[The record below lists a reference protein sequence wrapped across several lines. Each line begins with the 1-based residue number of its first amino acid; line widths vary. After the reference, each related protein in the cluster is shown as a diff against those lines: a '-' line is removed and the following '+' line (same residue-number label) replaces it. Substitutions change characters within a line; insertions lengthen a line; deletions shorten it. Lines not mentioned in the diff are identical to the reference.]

1 MNAAAQALDNTIPD
15 SPDFGHGR
23 TFKHLNGEIVNFT
36 DVSWCI
42 CPTRGSRLTVTF
54 QGLPAWLIRPAK
66 LTIAHGW
73 LTQGRSHSWIACA
86 ATSFKRIAGL
96 FADFQGASM
105 AELGDEHFVIVQRR
119 LDQELTTYND
129 TLEEAARS
137 LGRPLS
143 FRESKEISRASQLR
157 GDKSIRTWVL
167 MFNLAAALLEEIDG
181 ISVPRRLRIPRAMS
195 QASAVRSIG
204 SADPKKVLSSEQLAE
219 LERALG
225 RDLHRYEK
233 ARALI
238 RRELDGLD
246 LSGARFS
253 PVFELERYFGI
264 NGFREH
270 KASEVAVLRG
280 LSSSSDTNVPRRIK
294 KFLAK
299 RIGPSL
305 AHKVMTLRSQ
315 FGHFRAKKRFEE
327 LNTAR
332 DYILSVLESADL
344 SVLDPKAFCMERYF
358 GLNGCRV
365 HSLLTIGKQLGLKTE
380 RSAIHHIRDCLVSVV
395 GERKAKRLLAVRQR
409 LLYYF
414 TRAIKAQALRLQIG
428 VARRISAVLEVSVDP
443 SMKVRVVEARRI
455 VEIQF
460 RADKTWGDEGLSEW
474 VPCIDRFGEIAEDAI
489 RVAQTLTTD
498 LRELASSDARERLFI
513 IPNSSFDV
521 VVPLSSAVLHEYIY
535 TSQPGKDNGLL
546 RRYALEELAS
556 FSFQHIR
563 HTHSTHMIKEGGTIQ
578 DVAHYLGHTTGVG
591 FTTMAG
597 TFYLAGGTEAMRQ
610 RTAEALRRGAATGL
624 LFDGIARMKIEA
636 MGNEAKA
643 APVPP
648 NQLSFEQARQ
658 RILSGDLI
666 EEMPIGPAEAVR
678 LLQQKVVVNVTRQG
692 GCLLPA
698 TSGPCPTANPCA
710 IGILP
715 RGKEPTPGCGCKYLV
730 ILPHSAEQL
739 TAEIA
744 IMDAQLAEMSTD
756 EWTVWRS
763 HIGTKRDH
771 YRVLLEKA
779 MALNESTKKTN

>member
-15 SPDFGHGR
+15 STDFVHGR
-23 TFKHLNGEIVNFT
+23 TFKHSNGEIVNFT

-54 QGLPAWLIRPAK
+54 HGLPAWLIRPAK

-73 LTQGRSHSWIACA
+73 LTEGRSHSWIACA
-86 ATSFKRIAGL
+86 ATSFKRIDEL
-96 FADFQGASM
+96 FTDFRGASM
-105 AELGDEHFVIVQRR
+105 ADLADEHFVIVQRR
-119 LDQELTTYND
+119 LDQELTTYSD

-143 FRESKEISRASQLR
+143 FRQSKEISRASQLR
-157 GDKSIRTWVL
+157 GEKSIRTWVL
-167 MFNLAAALLEEIDG
+167 MFNLAAALSEEIDG
-181 ISVPRRLRIPRAMS
+181 ISVPRRLQISRAMS
-195 QASAVRSIG
+195 QASPVRNIG

-238 RRELDGLD
+238 RQELDGLD
-246 LSGARFS
+246 LSVGRFS
-253 PVFELERYFGI
+253 PVFDLERYFGI

-270 KASEVAVLRG
+270 KASEVATLRG
-280 LSSSSDTNVPRRIK
+280 LSPSSDMNVTRRIK

-299 RIGPSL
+299 RIGTSL
-305 AHKVMTLRSQ
+305 ANKVMTLRSQ
-315 FGHFRAKKRFEE
+315 FGHLRAKKRFEE

-332 DYILSVLESADL
+332 DYILSVLESTDL
-344 SVLDPKAFCMERYF
+344 SLLDPKVFCIERYF
-358 GLNGCRV
+358 GLNGFRV
-365 HSLLTIGKQLGLKTE
+365 HSLVTIGEQLGLK
-380 RSAIHHIRDCLVSVV
+380 RSPLHHINVQLVSLV

-409 LLYYF
+409 LLYYL

-428 VARRISAVLEVSVDP
+428 VARRIAAVVELSVEP
-443 SMKVRVVEARRI
+443 SIKVHMVEARRI

-460 RADKTWGDEGLSEW
+460 HAGKTWGDEGLLEW
-474 VPCIDRFGEIAEDAI
+474 VPCVDRFGEIAEDAI
-489 RVAQTLTTD
+489 RVAQTLTND
-498 LRELASSDARERLFI
+498 LRAHASTDDRERLFI
-513 IPNSSFDV
+513 IPNCSFEV
-521 VVPLSSAVLHEYIY
+521 VVALSSAVLHEYIY

-546 RRYALEELAS
+546 RRYGLEGLAS
-556 FSFQHIR
+556 FSFQHMR
-563 HTHSTHMIKEGGTIQ
+563 HTHSTHMIEEGGTIQ
-578 DVAHYLGHTTGVG
+578 DVAHYLGHTTGG
-591 FTTMAG
+591 GSTTMAG

-610 RTAEALRRGAATGL
+610 RTAEALRAGAASGL
-624 LFDGIARMKIEA
+624 LFDGIARLKIEA

-666 EEMPIGPAEAVR
+666 EEMPIEPAEAVR

-771 YRVLLEKA
+771 YRALLGKA